1 MAWIK
6 TISYEAA
13 TGALKRLYDK
23 VKGPNNNVDNIMMTH
38 SLRPHTM
45 KGHMAIYKNVLHH
58 NQNTFP
64 KWFLEALGVYVSHL
78 NGCKYC
84 FDHHFAGMER
94 LIEAKEKSNK
104 IKSAIQNG
112 LLKIAFSGK
121 KLALMQYAE
130 RLTLKPTEAAESWVI
145 DLRQAGLTDGEIL
158 EANQVISYFAYAN
171 RMVVGLGINTEGD
184 IIGLSPGDMED
195 ADNWSHQ

>member
-6 TISYEAA
+6 IIPYNAA
-13 TGALKRLYDK
+13 TGALKRLYNK
-23 VKGPNNNVDNIMMTH
+23 IKGPDNNVDNIMLAH

-58 NQNTFP
+58 SGNTFP

-78 NGCKYC
+78 NGCRYC
-84 FDHHFAGMER
+84 FDHHFAGMAR
-94 LIEAKEKSNK
+94 LIGNTEKSAI
-104 IKSAIQNG
+104 IKAAIQNG
-112 LLKIAFSGK
+112 QLTDAFSGK
-121 KLALMQYAE
+121 ELALMEYAQK
-130 RLTLKPTEAAESWVI
+130 LTQQPIKATETWVTN
-145 DLRQAGLTDGEIL
+145 LRKVGLDDGEIL

-184 IIGLSPGDMED
+184 IIGLSPGDMDDE
-195 ADNWSHQ
+195 DNWSHG

>member
-6 TISYEAA
+6 IIPYEAA

-23 VKGPNNNVDNIMMTH
+23 VKGPDNNVDNIMLTH

-58 NQNTFP
+58 SGNAFP

-78 NGCKYC
+78 NGCRYC

-94 LIEAKEKSNK
+94 LIGIKEKSDN
-104 IKSAIQNG
+104 IKKAIQSG
-112 LLKIAFSGK
+112 QLDQAFAGK
-121 KLALMQYAE
+121 ELALMHYAQL
-130 RLTLKPTEAAESWVI
+130 LTEQPTKATKSWVT
-145 DLRQAGLTDGEIL
+145 DLQKAGLDDGEIL

-184 IIGLSPGDMED
+184 IIGLSPGDM
-195 ADNWSHQ
+195 ADEGNWSHQ

>member
-1 MAWIK
+1 MSWIK
-6 TISYEAA
+6 IIPYESA

-23 VKGPNNNVDNIMMTH
+23 VKGPNNNVDNIMLTH

-58 NQNTFP
+58 SGNTFP

-78 NGCKYC
+78 NGCRYC

-94 LIEAKEKSNK
+94 LIGEQEKSMN
-104 IKSAIQNG
+104 IKEAIQSG
-112 LLKIAFSGK
+112 QLDSAFAGK
-121 KLALMQYAE
+121 ELALMHYAQQ
-130 RLTLKPTEAAESWVI
+130 LTEQPTKARESWI
-145 DLRQAGLTDGEIL
+145 TDLRKAGLDDGEIL

-171 RMVVGLGINTEGD
+171 RMVVGLGINTDGD
-184 IIGLSPGDMED
+184 IIGLSPGDMKD
-195 ADNWSHQ
+195 ADNWSHG